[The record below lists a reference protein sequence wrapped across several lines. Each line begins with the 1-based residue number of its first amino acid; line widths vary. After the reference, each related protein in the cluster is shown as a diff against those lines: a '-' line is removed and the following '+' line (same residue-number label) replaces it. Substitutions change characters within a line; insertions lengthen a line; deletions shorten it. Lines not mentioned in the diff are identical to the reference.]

1 MQGFARCYCRDG
13 RAALELL
20 RQWLIAQ
27 FHTNHHVQDVMQAY
41 EVMQIV
47 WERYYGATAA
57 ATTVPINQEELLQ
70 DLTHS

>member
-27 FHTNHHVQDVMQAY
+27 FHTNYHVQDVMQAY

-47 WERYYGATAA
+47 WEHY
-57 ATTVPINQEELLQ
+57 
-70 DLTHS
+70 